1 MTALLIRPNA
11 AERRAE
17 RRDAVRGL
25 TFSAPA
31 ALYTL
36 AFFIVPLIII
46 AFYSLYETAF
56 RGLGPGP
63 GLSNYRSFFAHDAW
77 VDALFNSLAL
87 TLVTTAASV
96 VLAYPI
102 AYLLAFQVPRR
113 WQRLALT
120 LMVLPFWTSYIV
132 RSYAW
137 LLVLSPDGV
146 INQSLMLLGVT
157 RAPLRLA
164 YNNAATVVGF
174 VHFFIMLLTLT
185 IYSNLS
191 QLSPRYLLAASDLG
205 AGWVQSFWY
214 VLLPLSLPGIV
225 SGAFMT
231 FVLCIGDY
239 ITPQILGGDRTLVMP
254 QEMFFQIS
262 RNADFSMASAM
273 AVILMAVMALA
284 YLASSRW
291 LRMDRL

>member
-1 MTALLIRPNA
+1 
-11 AERRAE
+11 
-17 RRDAVRGL
+17 
-25 TFSAPA
+25 
-31 ALYTL
+31 
-36 AFFIVPLIII
+36 
-46 AFYSLYETAF
+46 
-56 RGLGPGP
+56 
-63 GLSNYRSFFAHDAW
+63 
-77 VDALFNSLAL
+77 
-87 TLVTTAASV
+87 
-96 VLAYPI
+96 
-102 AYLLAFQVPRR
+102 
-113 WQRLALT
+113 
-120 LMVLPFWTSYIV
+120 MVLPFWTSYIV